1 MSNVTQGKVLTG
13 AALLCLIALFL
24 WWPGVALYDSVAQYG
39 QVLSGR
45 YDDWHPPAMARLW
58 TVFAQGWRGTGPMFL
73 LQMLFY
79 WGGIGLIA
87 AGLARRGATKAAIM
101 LLAIGACPLFL
112 AWQAAVLKD
121 SQMLGAMLAATGI
134 VGWHRLSGRRIGRG
148 AVLIAALLLIY
159 ATLVR
164 ANAAFASVP
173 LAFALAGW
181 PGPRALPVR
190 AALLVA
196 AMAAAILVGGAIG
209 RIGAERSGVARV
221 QPLYDLVGIDHY
233 GGDVAIPGV
242 TREELAQVHEGR
254 CYTPFYWDPLGDD
267 GRCGWLAQRL
277 LPAASGGN
285 LYASWLVAVATHPI
299 AYARHRLGHLNM
311 SERLWTPRGLPSAAP
326 PARSEPNDIGLVSPT
341 RRAMPVTTAA
351 AWLAETPLGWPAV
364 WLVAGLGLLWTAAA
378 TAASPARSLAI
389 ALGVSALALEASF
402 AVVSIA
408 SDLRYHL
415 WSMIAVAIGWV
426 LLASAGPLP
435 RGRVA
440 LAIVAISIVAAVAI
454 VARMTLP
461 PIVGGYR
468 AMLG

>member
-1 MSNVTQGKVLTG
+1 MSNVTQGKVLAG

-45 YDDWHPPAMARLW
+45 YDDWHPPVMARLW
-58 TVFAQGWRGTGPMFL
+58 AIFAQGWRGTGPMFL
-73 LQMLFY
+73 LQMLLY

-87 AGLARRGATKAAIM
+87 AGLVQRGAPKAAIV

-121 SQMLGAMLAATGI
+121 SQMLGALLAATGI
-134 VGWHRLSGRRIGRG
+134 VGWHRLSGRRLGRG
-148 AVLIAALLLIY
+148 AVAGAALLLIY

-181 PGPRALPVR
+181 PGPRALPIR
-190 AALLVA
+190 AALMLA
-196 AMAAAILVGGAIG
+196 ATAAAILVGGTIG

-242 TREELAQVHEGR
+242 TRDELAQIREGR
-254 CYTPFYWDPLGDD
+254 CYTPFYWDPLGDE

-277 LPAASGGN
+277 LPAASGDS
-285 LYASWLVAVATHPI
+285 LYASWLVAVAAHPI

-311 SERLWTPRGLPSAAP
+311 TERLWTPRGLPSAAP
-326 PARSEPNDIGLVSPT
+326 PSSSEPNDMGLASPAA
-341 RRAMPVTTAA
+341 RATPVTIAA
-351 AWLAETPLGWPAV
+351 AWLAETPPGWPAV
-364 WLVAGLGLLWTAAA
+364 WLVAGLGLMWTAAG
-378 TAASPARSLAI
+378 TAASPARSLAM

-415 WSMIAVAIGWV
+415 WPMIAVAIAWA

-435 RGRVA
+435 RGRA
-440 LAIVAISIVAAVAI
+440 TLAVVAILAVAAIAI

-461 PIVGGYR
+461 PVVGGYR